1 MTLDVAF
8 SPLELTPA
16 DVAGRTVVVID
27 VLRATTTICT
37 ALAAGAR
44 EVVVTAGVD
53 EAIRLA
59 QTLDPASTLLAGER
73 NAIRIAGFQLGN
85 SPGEMTP
92 DVVRDRTLVMTTTN
106 GTAAL
111 LAAAGAREV
120 IVAAAVNLNAA
131 SERARAAFAADR
143 NVMIICAGREHGFG
157 LDDAYVAGRIA
168 VAILGGRRH
177 RKGLNDAA
185 LVAVDLVIRYG
196 DRVERVL
203 GLSRAGRELTAL
215 GFRADIEAAAR
226 VDACPVVPIYHDR
239 RVALLNTVERA
250 A

>member
-168 VAILGGRRH
+168 AALGGEPT
-177 RKGLNDAA
+177 DAA
-185 LVAVDLVIRYG
+185 IAAIRLAAAFPTAEEGIGGGSSAANIRRASLDEDIPYCARESVLDLVP
-196 DRVERVL
+196 RVVE
-203 GLSRAGRELTAL
+203 RELTS
-215 GFRADIEAAAR
+215 
-226 VDACPVVPIYHDR
+226 VV
-239 RVALLNTVERA
+239 VA
-250 A
+250 